1 MMRSPLPFLCHAV
14 AAKVP
19 PFQGPGVIVI
29 EFVIFVVSSGLF
41 YSARFRHHL
50 WAVLVAGAIATGSS
64 VLFLYDVYEKMQ
76 AHTEAP
82 VKVVRDV
89 VRVPVPVIQHVSQPA
104 APSRAENCRKDY
116 PFFARVFARE
126 GTTEL
131 AFIVS
136 ADGTVRDVKV
146 TASSGFDGLD
156 DAAVKC
162 VAKWH
167 YRPALKDGELVDAP
181 MTVKVAWNLAEPD
194 SSAPSA
200 PETKP
205 DAGKK
210 PDGAGKQKGPAS
222 PPGPSAFP

>member
-1 MMRSPLPFLCHAV
+1 
-14 AAKVP
+14 
-19 PFQGPGVIVI
+19 VIVI

-50 WAVLVAGAIATGSS
+50 WAVVVAGAIATGSS
-64 VLFLYDVYEKMQ
+64 ILFFYDVYEKMQ
-76 AHTEAP
+76 ARTEAP

-89 VRVPVPVIQHVSQPA
+89 VRVPVPVIQHISQPP
-104 APSRAENCRKDY
+104 APSKSENCRKDY
-116 PFFARVFARE
+116 PFFARVFERE

-131 AFIVS
+131 AFVVS

-146 TASSGFDGLD
+146 TSSSGFDGLD
-156 DAAVKC
+156 DAAMKC

-167 YRPALKDGELVDAP
+167 YRPAVKDGQLVDAP

-194 SSAPSA
+194 SNAGSV

-205 DAGKK
+205 DTGKK
-210 PDGAGKQKGPAS
+210 PDGG
-222 PPGPSAFP
+222 